1 MANIKQ
7 QESKD
12 CGIACLASI
21 GQHYGLYLPQSKI
34 RAWAQTDLQGTNL
47 LGMLHAATQMGF
59 EGKALRG
66 TVGQLNHL
74 PLPAI
79 AHGMIEKNLSHF
91 VVIQQV
97 HTRYVRVMDPL
108 VGETIKMSWSEFE
121 AFWSG
126 VVLRLQPMDSFKPHN
141 DIQPMYHRMW
151 EYVKA
156 FWLSL
161 LGTWLAGM
169 LYTLLGLSMSFFIQ
183 QISDVIIPQRD
194 ISLLREYAL
203 MMLVILLLQFGC
215 LALKFRNTL
224 YIGKR
229 IDQRLTQTY
238 FQHLLSLPQSFFDTH
253 RVGDMLSR
261 ISDAVKIRHFMSEVL
276 VELFMQASVVI
287 CAYGILFRVKPLL
300 AWYMT
305 ALLPIYALIYYLS
318 NRKNK
323 KLERQVME
331 GSARLENHW
340 VESLS
345 KVRTLK
351 LFGAEVK
358 FVEKGRRLMDSL
370 LDTVQDSKRINFS
383 TELLAQG
390 IRSLF
395 TLFLLWKGGE
405 FVMHEA
411 LSIGELFALFA
422 LYGYFSGPIAQLVQ
436 ANQAIQSARI
446 AGERLHDILD
456 QETEE
461 LGQSMPKALQK
472 EIRIQQVGFRFGFRK
487 SILEGVDL
495 AIPLGSYTGVVGESG
510 SGKSTLLKLFMKI
523 YTPQSGKILWDDED
537 IQTISGVALRKK
549 MAFVPQEIEL
559 FEGNFYSNIALGDA
573 NPNLERIRH
582 VAEITGLQEIIE
594 RLPHGYETGLG
605 ENGMALS
612 GGQKQRLGI
621 ARAFYLL
628 PEVILLDEATAWLD
642 SSAERKILQLIRSQ
656 IRTVVCI
663 SHRLTQF
670 QEADC
675 IHVIQ
680 AGTVIESGTHADLMQ
695 KVGAYFNLYSKQNGE
710 LV

>member
-1 MANIKQ
+1 MATIKQ

-59 EGKALRG
+59 EAKALRG
-66 TVGQLNHL
+66 TVGQLKHL

-97 HTRYVRVMDPL
+97 HARYVRVMDPL
-108 VGETIKMSWSEFE
+108 VGEIIKMNWSEFE
-121 AFWSG
+121 AFWTG
-126 VVLRLQPMDSFKPHN
+126 VVLRLQPTDSFKAYRG
-141 DIQPMYHRMW
+141 IVPMYERMW
-151 EYVKA
+151 EHIKVY
-156 FWLSL
+156 WLRL
-161 LGTWLAGM
+161 LATWLAAI

-183 QISDVIIPQRD
+183 QISDIIIPQRNK
-194 ISLLREYAL
+194 SLLGEYTL
-203 MMLVILLLQFGC
+203 IMLAIMLLQFGC
-215 LALKFRNTL
+215 LALKASNTL

-238 FQHLLSLPQSFFDTH
+238 FQRLLSLPQSFFDSH
-253 RVGDMLSR
+253 RVGEMLSR
-261 ISDAVKIRHFMSEVL
+261 ISDAVKIRHFISEVL
-276 VELFMQASVVI
+276 VDLFMQASVVI
-287 CAYGILFRVKPLL
+287 CAYGILFRLNSRL

-305 ALLPIYALIYYLS
+305 ALLPLYALIYYLS
-318 NRKNK
+318 NRRNK
-323 KLERQVME
+323 KLERRVME

-351 LFGAEVK
+351 MFRAQALFM
-358 FVEKGRRLMDSL
+358 EKGERLMNSL
-370 LDTVQDSKRINFS
+370 LDTVQDSKRVNFS
-383 TELLAQG
+383 TELLSLG

-395 TLFLLWKGGE
+395 TLLLLWKGGE

-411 LSIGELFALFA
+411 LSLGELFALFA

-446 AGERLHDILD
+446 ASERLHNILD

-461 LGQSMPKALQK
+461 LGQSPPSELQK
-472 EIRIQQVGFRFGFRK
+472 EIRLEQVGFRFGFRR
-487 SILEGVDL
+487 SILVGVKL
-495 AIPLGSYTGVVGESG
+495 SIPLDSFTGIVGESG
-510 SGKSTLLKLFMKI
+510 SGKSTILKLLMKV

-537 IQTISGVALRKK
+537 IQTISSVALRKK

-559 FEGNFYSNIALGDA
+559 FDGNFHSNIALGDA
-573 NPNLERIRH
+573 NPDKERIRH
-582 VAEITGLQEIIE
+582 VANITGLEEMIAQ
-594 RLPHGYETGLG
+594 LAHGYETGLG

-621 ARAFYLL
+621 ARALYLQ

-642 SSAERKILQLIRSQ
+642 SSAERKILQVIRSHV
-656 IRTVVCI
+656 RTVVCI
-663 SHRLTQF
+663 SHHLTQF

-695 KVGAYFNLYSKQNGE
+695 KGEAYFYLYSKQNGE